1 MNYDAIIIGG
11 GAAGLFCAME
21 AGKRGKSVLVI
32 EHNDRVGCKI
42 EISGGG
48 RCNFTNL
55 NVSPENFVSSNPRFC
70 ISALNRY
77 TQNDFIALVEKHRIP
92 YHEKKLGQLF
102 CDDKSNRIVKML
114 IDECNRAQVD
124 MALNTRVE
132 AIEKHDCFHIKTA
145 NENFTCDALVIA
157 AGGLSLPK
165 VGASDFG
172 YRLAKQF
179 KIKIIECK
187 PGLVPLTFNND
198 DLHTWSELRGVSFP
212 AQVHCGPSQFDE
224 NVLFTHKGVSGPAIL
239 QISNYWH
246 KQDELTINLFPQSD
260 PIEWMNQNRN
270 IQLNTFLNQHIP
282 SRLATKFVN
291 QYFDNKPLKQ
301 YSPKQMKHI
310 AEQLQQWVIHPSGTE
325 GFKKAEVTL
334 GGIDTRE
341 LSPKTMECKKVQ
353 GLYFIGEV
361 VDVTGWLGG
370 YNFQWAWSS
379 GFAAGQAL

>member
-11 GAAGLFCAME
+11 GAAGLFCAIE
-21 AGKRGKSVLVI
+21 AGKRGQSVLVI
-32 EHNDRVGCKI
+32 EHNDRVGRKI

-55 NVSPENFVSSNPRFC
+55 NVTPENFVSSNPRFC

-77 TQNDFIALVEKHRIP
+77 TQHDFIALVEQYHIP

-102 CDDKSNRIVKML
+102 CDDKSNRIVNML
-114 IDECNRAQVD
+114 VNECKRAHVD
-124 MALNTRVE
+124 TAINTRVE
-132 AIEKHDCFHIKTA
+132 SIEKHDRFQIQTS
-145 NENFTCDALVIA
+145 NEKFTCDALVIA
-157 AGGLSLPK
+157 TGGLSLPK
-165 VGASDFG
+165 VGASDIG
-172 YRLAKQF
+172 YRIAKQF
-179 KIKIIECK
+179 GIKIIECK
-187 PGLVPLTFNND
+187 PGLVSLTFNGD

-212 AQVHCGPSQFDE
+212 AQVHCGSTHFDE

-246 KQDELTINLFPQSD
+246 KQNELTINLFPQSEL
-260 PIEWMNQNRN
+260 IEWMNQNRN
-270 IQLNTFLNQHIP
+270 IQLTTFLNQHIP
-282 SRLATKFVN
+282 LRLSSKFVEH
-291 QYFDNKPLKQ
+291 YFENKPLKQ
-301 YSPKQMKHI
+301 YSPKEFKRI
-310 AEQLQQWVIHPSGTE
+310 AEQLQQWIIHPSGTE

-341 LSPKTMECKKVQ
+341 LSPKTMESKKIS
-353 GLYFIGEV
+353 GLFFIGEV

-379 GFAAGQAL
+379 GYAAGTSV